1 MKRLIATSLLA
12 LSLTA
17 AGCATRVAF
26 VAPLPP
32 RARVEVIGVAP
43 YRGAVW
49 VPGHWVYSRYRGE
62 WFWVRGY
69 WH

>member
-1 MKRLIATSLLA
+1 MKRFIATALLA
-12 LSLTA
+12 LSVA
-17 AGCATRVAF
+17 ATGCATRIAIG
-26 VAPLPP
+26 PP
-32 RARVEVIGVAP
+32 PARVEVIGVAP